1 MPFENQITLAFSF
14 ASVRKNAP
22 ALSGVYGLA
31 SAQEWIF
38 VGESDDIQSQLLQHL
53 QESGT
58 FLKGRKPTGFTF
70 ELCAPAGR
78 MARQGRLVRELEPV
92 CNPGP
97 RGEFEAGGRA
107 HGSG

>member
-1 MPFENQITLAFSF
+1 MPFENQITLAFTF

-22 ALSGVYGLA
+22 PQSGVYGLA
-31 SAQEWIF
+31 SAAEWIL
-38 VGESDDIQSQLLQHL
+38 VGESGDIQSQLLQHL

-78 MARQGRLVRELEPV
+78 IARQDSLVRELEPV
-92 CNPGP
+92 CN
-97 RGEFEAGGRA
+97 RGSR
-107 HGSG
+107 

>member
-1 MPFENQITLAFSF
+1 MPFENQITLAFTF

-31 SAQEWIF
+31 SAAEWIF
-38 VGESDDIQSQLLQHL
+38 VGESNDMQNHLLQHVE
-53 QESGT
+53 ESGT
-58 FLKGRKPTGFTF
+58 LLKGRKPTGFTF

-78 MARQGRLVRELEPV
+78 MARQSSLVRELEPV

-97 RGEFEAGGRA
+97 R
-107 HGSG
+107 